1 MPKVAV
7 VLTYTYCL
15 LMGQRKNGA
24 YHFGALCTAQPA
36 LAHRQAYI
44 LYIYIYKNNISRND
58 KKRLII

>member
-44 LYIYIYKNNISRND
+44 LDI
-58 KKRLII
+58 